1 MIKKKLN
8 KFVLMAVAALSLVS
22 CAQEKD
28 DSNRVVQERIL
39 NAYVDVNYPQAKR
52 TESGLVMIDSVE
64 GTGDTLKMYK
74 AGFFKYSIKSLGG
87 TYSETNLED
96 LARVIGSY
104 SKSNYYGPK
113 LYELGFE
120 TTYAGIEEV
129 MENMREGAKATFILP
144 PWLSYTTSKNSW
156 NQNVSAIYDIELT
169 EVVDN
174 IVEWEKDTMKS
185 YANKYYPGLDTLSA
199 NFYFKKLYDAGGDT
213 LKNESVNVWYIGR
226 LLDGW
231 VFDTNIADTARKYG
245 IYDKTKE
252 YAALSVLFAE
262 SLDQMVEDNS
272 MVKGFCQAIQQMS
285 YGDKAFT
292 MFNSDMGYGA
302 DGSSTIGPYQPL
314 VFWLYIEPKADE

>member
-199 NFYFKKLYDAGGDT
+199 NFYFKKLYDASGDT